1 MNKREEQYGGMMD
14 GLTDRI
20 LGMVG
25 FSKDHVEKI
34 KTVLDMVDITEQA
47 ITVNISEKIKVI
59 INRK

>member
-1 MNKREEQYGGMMD
+1 MNKKEENYGGMMD

-34 KTVLDMVDITEQA
+34 MNYIKITRPSKYVGDIKRSY
-47 ITVNISEKIKVI
+47 NDNNS
-59 INRK
+59 